1 MESNASPSGGRLWLL
16 IAVGAV
22 VLLTASIVPLARWR
36 VAREK
41 VRRSEVMRAELVQ
54 LRTAIAGY
62 RKKRGVAPHTL
73 QDLVAARVIPAIAH
87 DPVTGSDRTWRT
99 ITEESVRVE
108 DFKSLAPA
116 NATVPPGIVDVRS
129 GASGTDAH
137 GRPWNEY

>member
-1 MESNASPSGGRLWLL
+1 METDAGPRAGRLWLL
-16 IAVGAV
+16 IAVGVV
-22 VLLTASIVPLARWR
+22 VLLAAAIVPLARWR

-73 QDLVAARVIPAIAH
+73 HDLVASRVIPAIPH

-99 ITEESVRVE
+99 IIEESVRVE
-108 DFKSLAPA
+108 DFKSQTATNN
-116 NATVPPGIVDVRS
+116 NAPGIVDVRS
-129 GASGTDAH
+129 GASGTDAQ